1 MRDIL
6 YYENRIH
13 LLEQRDPVT
22 NARLIKKCYR
32 YLRRLQA
39 QK

>member
-13 LLEQRDPVT
+13 LLENRDPVV
-22 NARLIKKCYR
+22 NARIIKKCQR
-32 YLRRLQA
+32 QLRRLKA